1 MQPNQWLE
9 LVDKH
14 LTAPESVDET
24 ELASLRTNY
33 IVWKAALTYF
43 RNEIRN
49 VLILETQ
56 KILKGRLLPEEDF
69 AMVKTGLN
77 KPESMTDDEW
87 SQILALRDRTGPR
100 ISAICTAESLMDF
113 YKKFDAE
120 FQASTGDLPFEV
132 REALWETR
140 AKRLRDGQ
148 QAGQRA
154 RFLAVARDRRTRV
167 PSVASRADA
176 EERAHNLQGD
186 VTKLVGTVQDTAKTL
201 RRKVRID
208 GCIHLTHIF
217 YVLNCQS
224 DVRENYD

>member
-140 AKRLRDGQ
+140 AKRLETAIANHRHAYVMANK
-148 QAGQRA
+148 QANGLD
-154 RFLAVARDRRTRV
+154 FLLWHEIGEPEFH
-167 PSVASRADA
+167 PSRHAQMQK
-176 EERAHNLQGD
+176 NG
-186 VTKLVGTVQDTAKTL
+186 
-201 RRKVRID
+201 
-208 GCIHLTHIF
+208 HITF
-217 YVLNCQS
+217 K
-224 DVRENYD
+224 EM